1 MAGAVAASL
10 IGHGKAIAQPAQPQG
25 TTMLHLSVSASV
37 PASPDLLVVS
47 LVAQNTAPTAA
58 AAQRAVNA
66 LIAQGMQA
74 AHGVTG
80 VDARAVGYSVGPSDE
95 KRTAWVAQQ
104 TLELRGSDG
113 QALLDLTGKLQERGL
128 AAASLDWQLSPALF
142 RQAHDAATT
151 AALKE
156 MQARAAATAATLG
169 LHVDHATD
177 VRLDG
182 PVYQPRPSFSL
193 MASAARAA
201 PPPQASAAPEDVT
214 ANVSADILLR
224 P

>member
-1 MAGAVAASL
+1 MAGAVGAFL
-10 IGHGKAIAQPAQPQG
+10 IGHGDANAQPAQPEG

-37 PASPDLLVVS
+37 PASPDLLVAS
-47 LVAQNTAPTAA
+47 LVAQNTAPSAA

-74 AHGVTG
+74 AHGVAG
-80 VDARAVGYSVGPSDE
+80 VEARAVGYAVGPSDE
-95 KRTAWVAQQ
+95 KHTAWVAQQ

-113 QALLDLTGKLQERGL
+113 QAVLDLTGKLQERGL
-128 AAASLDWQLSPALF
+128 AAAALDWQLSPATF
-142 RQAHDAATT
+142 RRAHDAATA

-156 MQARAAATAATLG
+156 MQARAAAAAATLG

-177 VRLDG
+177 VRLDS
-182 PVYQPRPSFSL
+182 PLYQPRPAFAL
-193 MASAARAA
+193 MARTAGAAA
-201 PPPQASAAPEDVT
+201 PPQATAAPEDVT
-214 ANVSADILLR
+214 ASVSADVLLR